1 MLVAGV
7 IFFINRA
14 SGLRR
19 SLERQV
25 ATVSEASPIAETKM
39 KKYFNSNEKLEYC
52 TVDVTENGQITIATQ
67 PYHAPELERLGC
79 PPNPTHSIRGRV
91 TMSYD
96 RKEFIFAPY
105 AEGARKPTYQKQV
118 VVGSTTLAVT
128 EDKVKISFMVPRH
141 LEKRLMLL
149 YVQSEIDEVK
159 RRLET
164 DVYDML
170 KADPLSPAVG
180 SQARR
185 LCESKDSVSATD
197 AFASAPS
204 MGSTET
210 TVKG

>member
-1 MLVAGV
+1 
-7 IFFINRA
+7 
-14 SGLRR
+14 
-19 SLERQV
+19 
-25 ATVSEASPIAETKM
+25 M

-118 VVGSTTLAVT
+118 IVGSTTLAVT

-170 KADPLSPAVG
+170 
-180 SQARR
+180 
-185 LCESKDSVSATD
+185 
-197 AFASAPS
+197 
-204 MGSTET
+204 
-210 TVKG
+210 VKGTPSNLPLYGEALQTSLPTNKENTPEALPIEGELSEGLRGSVAQEGGDA

>member
-1 MLVAGV
+1 
-7 IFFINRA
+7 
-14 SGLRR
+14 
-19 SLERQV
+19 
-25 ATVSEASPIAETKM
+25 M

-170 KADPLSPAVG
+170 KADPLSPA
-180 SQARR
+180 
-185 LCESKDSVSATD
+185 DSS
-197 AFASAPS
+197 PS

>member
-1 MLVAGV
+1 
-7 IFFINRA
+7 
-14 SGLRR
+14 
-19 SLERQV
+19 
-25 ATVSEASPIAETKM
+25 M

-159 RRLET
+159 RRLDT
-164 DVYDML
+164 DVYDSL
-170 KADPLSPAVG
+170 
-180 SQARR
+180 
-185 LCESKDSVSATD
+185 
-197 AFASAPS
+197 
-204 MGSTET
+204 
-210 TVKG
+210 VKGTHQQETQQQETHPNPPCEGGDSESIAEEEGGDA